1 MGFTTLPEAELREN
15 TWKLMRTLKHQSDK
29 PWMCVGDFNEILH
42 SWEKEGGVPK
52 PQGQMDNFKKA
63 LEVCALDDLG
73 YVGDTF
79 TWRNNSHTKEK
90 YIRERLDRAV
100 ATLSWRLRFPGFRVV
115 NGDHRHSDHRPVIID
130 TNGADKKRRSPV
142 RGQMSLFEA
151 RWLEE
156 VDCRGIVE
164 NGWAREAGINNKG
177 VMAAVKG
184 VLGYLVDWSR
194 NVLGDLEKRIK
205 KIKKELE
212 EWRRKEI
219 GHEQVRKEE
228 MLRFKLSRL
237 EDQREIYWRQRAHAH
252 WMKGGDRNTKY
263 FHSYAS
269 ERKKLNRITKLK
281 KEDGGVV
288 EEEEAM
294 REVATNYFSKLLYF
308 LYR

>member
-1 MGFTTLPEAELREN
+1 
-15 TWKLMRTLKHQSDK
+15 
-29 PWMCVGDFNEILH
+29 MCVGDFIEILH

-63 LEVCALDDLG
+63 LEVCELDDLG

-177 VMAAVKG
+177 VMAVVKG
-184 VLGYLVDWSR
+184 VLGDLVDWSR
-194 NVLGDLEKRIK
+194 NVLE
-205 KIKKELE
+205 
-212 EWRRKEI
+212 
-219 GHEQVRKEE
+219 
-228 MLRFKLSRL
+228 
-237 EDQREIYWRQRAHAH
+237 
-252 WMKGGDRNTKY
+252 T
-263 FHSYAS
+263 
-269 ERKKLNRITKLK
+269 
-281 KEDGGVV
+281 
-288 EEEEAM
+288 
-294 REVATNYFSKLLYF
+294 
-308 LYR
+308 